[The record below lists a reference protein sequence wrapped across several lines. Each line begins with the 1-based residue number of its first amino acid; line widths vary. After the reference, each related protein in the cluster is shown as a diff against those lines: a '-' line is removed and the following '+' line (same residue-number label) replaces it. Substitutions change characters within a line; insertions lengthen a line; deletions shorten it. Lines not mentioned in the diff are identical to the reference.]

1 MSEGNALR
9 EHVGDKTWKHLLWL
23 AIEVIFSAGPV
34 VVVAYLFKAF
44 GSSCVLLQ
52 SVYSSLYKQEAN

>member
-9 EHVGDKTWKHLLWL
+9 EHVGDKTWKHLLWV
-23 AIEVIFSAGPV
+23 AIAVIFSAGPT

-44 GSSCVLLQ
+44 GSSCVVLE
-52 SVYSSLYKQEAN
+52 SVHVSLYKQEAN